1 MRFFY
6 IFITNNDSFRKEKI
20 EGQTYYHVNENGDN
34 AREVFYILAEKH
46 DAALWDLFNIMGGME
61 SMMRW
66 EEEGLAKKDKIHF
79 TNKGYILIGDLF
91 FNALMRFYSER
102 I

>member
-1 MRFFY
+1 MNTDESR
-6 IFITNNDSFRKEKI
+6 TNRELVCGNRK
-20 EGQTYYHVNENGDN
+20 G
-34 AREVFYILAEKH
+34 
-46 DAALWDLFNIMGGME
+46 LWDLFNIMGGLE

-79 TNKGYILIGDLF
+79 TNKGYTLIGDLF